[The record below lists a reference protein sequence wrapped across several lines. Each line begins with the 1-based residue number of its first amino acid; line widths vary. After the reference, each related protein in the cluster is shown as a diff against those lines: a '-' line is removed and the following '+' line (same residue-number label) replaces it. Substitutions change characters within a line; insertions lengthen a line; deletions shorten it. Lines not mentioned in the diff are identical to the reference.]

1 MSNMADIFVGNMHI
15 FPFLS
20 TWYHPRLFD
29 GFVLLIFL
37 VLCVVCFVSLVFV
50 LCLFSNV
57 SRVSGHVL
65 SFMIITPLVFTLL
78 HLFTFVLSN

>member
-29 GFVLLIFL
+29 GFVMLIFL
-37 VLCVVCFVSLVFV
+37 FFCVVCFVSLVLV
-50 LCLFSNV
+50 QCLLSNV

-65 SFMIITPLVFTLL
+65 SI
-78 HLFTFVLSN
+78 HDNNTFDIYSLTFIYFRAF